1 MKKNF
6 QTNGMATNNEKQ
18 KNKKNLSNMTKHVK
32 KYQDKE
38 PITERMTATAEKS
51 KEVKQ
56 WKSQSKTDRK
66 NQSVSSIKTF

>member
-1 MKKNF
+1 MRSKEQKDLSK
-6 QTNGMATNNEKQ
+6 MTNN
-18 KNKKNLSNMTKHVK
+18 VK

-38 PITERMTATAEKS
+38 STTERMTATAEKAR
-51 KEVKQ
+51 EVKQ